1 MNLNPENRIIDGF
14 IQSSVE
20 ELTDNE
26 GDPLPPFEGM
36 NPENKKFIDLYR
48 EWLNTPTSL
57 PTPDA
62 SRLFAIIAS
71 RLNIS
76 EKKRNRDK
84 RILNDML
91 PIHSGLIK
99 RGLCNF
105 LTVTTLIV
113 SGSFGSIGSDSVSKE
128 NVCHTRT
135 GNQEKSNNHPYHHYT
150 SKIPFYRSMPA
161 NRHAH
166 KNKKTHKPLKI
177 NAYVTRTN
185 EIRFQQT
192 VKQNLNHNPGK
203 EKHDRYSGD

>member
-14 IQSSVE
+14 IQSSLE
-20 ELTDNE
+20 ELSEDE
-26 GDPLPPFEGM
+26 EDPLPPFEGM

-48 EWLNTPTSL
+48 EWLNTP
-57 PTPDA
+57 A
-62 SRLFAIIAS
+62 SPPPPYAGRLFNSIAA

-76 EKKRNRDK
+76 TKKRNRDK
-84 RILNDML
+84 LILNDIL
-91 PIHSGLIK
+91 PANSTRIK

-105 LTVTTLIV
+105 LTVAALIIT
-113 SGSFGSIGSDSVSKE
+113 GPLGAIGTNPVSKE
-128 NVCHTRT
+128 NVYHTKT
-135 GNQEKSNNHPYHHYT
+135 GNQEKSDNHPYHYYI
-150 SKIPFYRSMPA
+150 SKLPFYRPMPA

-203 EKHDRYSGD
+203 RKA